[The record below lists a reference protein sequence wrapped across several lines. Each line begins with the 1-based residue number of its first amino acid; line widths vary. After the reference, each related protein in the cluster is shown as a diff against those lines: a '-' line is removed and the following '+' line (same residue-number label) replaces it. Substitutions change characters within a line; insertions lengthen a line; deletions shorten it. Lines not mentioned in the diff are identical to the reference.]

1 MAEITRTRQPEATR
15 RRVLEAAFA
24 EFYEHGFQ
32 GGSLARIV
40 AAAGTT
46 KGALFHHFTGKQALG
61 YAVVDEI
68 IEPLLL
74 ERWLSGLEGS
84 DDPISAIEA
93 AFLRYASEDVESGS
107 WVNGCPL
114 NNLAQEMSPLDDGFH
129 DRIDALYDTWRK
141 SFAEALSRGIEAG
154 TVDPHISP
162 KSAATLL
169 VASQMGIWGTGKSSR
184 DAGPMLDACDAVC
197 EYLEGLRP
205 EGKTARSQTS

>member
-1 MAEITRTRQPEATR
+1 MSESIRTRQPQATR
-15 RRVLEAAFA
+15 RHILEAAFA

-40 AAAGTT
+40 EAAGTT
-46 KGALFHHFTGKQALG
+46 KGAIFHHFAGKKALG
-61 YAVVDEI
+61 YAVVDEM

-74 ERWLSGLEGS
+74 ERWLAGLEGTN
-84 DDPISAIEA
+84 DPISAIEA
-93 AFLRYASEDVESGS
+93 SFLRYASEDVESGS

-129 DRIDALYDTWRK
+129 ERIDALYDTWRK

-154 TVDPHISP
+154 TVDPQISP

-184 DAGPMLDACDAVC
+184 DAGPMLAACEAVC

-205 EGKTARSQTS
+205 AGKRPRN